1 MYRKDKLME
10 KLVAQ
15 ATVEQRGVLGFP
27 PPGHEYWTAQTVAA
41 VEARYQA
48 FGIDMTPYRSALTQ

>member
-27 PPGHEYWTAQTVAA
+27 PPGHEYWTPQTLAA

-48 FGIDMTPYRSALTQ
+48 FGIDMKPYRSALTQ